1 MQIICSKH
9 GELMSGEG
17 HTNMVIDVEGEQRW
31 MGCHTCVY
39 ELLAGLLNVLL
50 PPVTIIED
58 KP

>member
-9 GELMSGEG
+9 GET
-17 HTNMVIDVEGEQRW
+17 TNMVIDVEGERRW
-31 MGCHTCVY
+31 VGCNTCVY